1 MGLKSLWNRVVN
13 SVGGL
18 NEDDEFETDEEFEDE
33 EDLDEVQP
41 ARRHIAAPRRSS
53 LGSSQADRPL
63 KMMIVEPET
72 FDDSQNIAD
81 YLRERKPVVIN
92 FENTPAD
99 VSKRVVDFISGAT
112 YVLDGNIQK
121 VGKDIF
127 LCVPSNVSVDHGK
140 REYGDFT
147 AQLAWKTAADE
158 SEQSRS

>member
-72 FDDSQNIAD
+72 FDDSQNASLSLSILKIRRPMCPNGWLILSAEQRMRLTAIFKKWGRTFSFACPAMCPLITVNVNTVI
-81 YLRERKPVVIN
+81 LRHNWLGKQRLMNPNNLGLKVIV
-92 FENTPAD
+92 A
-99 VSKRVVDFISGAT
+99 
-112 YVLDGNIQK
+112 
-121 VGKDIF
+121 
-127 LCVPSNVSVDHGK
+127 
-140 REYGDFT
+140 
-147 AQLAWKTAADE
+147 
-158 SEQSRS
+158 